1 MNDRE
6 IIQAAYAAALEQ
18 LFADYLSALAG
29 GAGDAAADATALAN
43 FRKGV
48 ALARRARGQ
57 ALAVVGQS

>member
-6 IIQAAYAAALEQ
+6 IIQAAYATALEQ

-29 GAGDAAADATALAN
+29 SAGDAAADATALAN

-57 ALAVVGQS
+57 ALADVGQS